1 MIQQT
6 SAQVASS
13 QQAGTSNTAPV
24 TTSLV
29 STNSS
34 LTVAQQQEN
43 LVTGLQKLLA
53 RQHGQL
59 KPYQIHAIRTREIKI
74 RKQLGIASK

>member
-1 MIQQT
+1 MAASQPA
-6 SAQVASS
+6 SAS
-13 QQAGTSNTAPV
+13 GTATA

-29 STNSS
+29 GTNSS

-43 LVTGLQKLLA
+43 LVTGLQKLLK

-59 KPYQIHAIRTREIKI
+59 KPYQIHALRTRELNI